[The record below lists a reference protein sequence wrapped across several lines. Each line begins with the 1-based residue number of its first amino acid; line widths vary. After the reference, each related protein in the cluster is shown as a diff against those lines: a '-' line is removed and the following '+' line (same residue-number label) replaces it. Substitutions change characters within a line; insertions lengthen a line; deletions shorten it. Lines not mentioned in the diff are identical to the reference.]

1 MKSIVAGA
9 PNGNM
14 KNNAIALPLTLIIAF
29 ALAPSAFALESA
41 GTKQGLENLL
51 LGKEV
56 RSLIDLPAT
65 KEGVDIYLVP
75 KSGKQ
80 MDDRGL
86 DLKEL
91 TKQLKARG
99 VGVQAN
105 QAEIITDVKIDK
117 DQVEIQIAG
126 GGEGRRGGKHA
137 QKAAPG
143 LLRAGGSRVNFRY
156 QRSVTD
162 EDLTPARFLDFA
174 GRILDVSALRQEV
187 EAQNAP
193 DEFRSA
199 ISRKTVVE
207 GMTYQMVL
215 LSFGDPEE
223 KKLNG
228 EVEGKFSETWYY
240 LKGGHRWVV
249 DFLDG
254 KVSKI
259 QTF

>member
-1 MKSIVAGA
+1 MMRATFLFVIFFSIATLTGA
-9 PNGNM
+9 PR
-14 KNNAIALPLTLIIAF
+14 
-29 ALAPSAFALESA
+29 ALAASSDSAKQALR
-41 GTKQGLENLL
+41 QLL

-56 RSLIDLPAT
+56 KSLIDLPAT

-75 KSGKQ
+75 KAGKQ
-80 MDDRGL
+80 MDERGL

-91 TKQLKARG
+91 TKQLKSRG
-99 VGVQAN
+99 VGVPAN
-105 QAEIITDVKIDK
+105 QSEIITEVKFDSNQI
-117 DQVEIQIAG
+117 EIQIAG

-137 QKAAPG
+137 QKVAPG

-156 QRSVTD
+156 ERDVTD
-162 EDLTPARFLDFA
+162 EDLAPEKFLAFA
-174 GRILDVSALRQEV
+174 GRILDFSSIRAEV
-187 EAQNAP
+187 DAATMPAQ
-193 DEFRSA
+193 FRSA
-199 ISRKTVVE
+199 IDRKTVVE

-228 EVEGKFSETWYY
+228 EAGGKFSETWYY
-240 LKGGHRWVV
+240 MKDGHRWII

>member
-1 MKSIVAGA
+1 MRRTVSLVLVALTTAFVLAPGA
-9 PNGNM
+9 LASES
-14 KNNAIALPLTLIIAF
+14 NNAQQALR
-29 ALAPSAFALESA
+29 
-41 GTKQGLENLL
+41 QLL

-56 RSLIDLPAT
+56 KALIDLPAT
-65 KEGVDIYLVP
+65 KEGVDIYLLP
-75 KSGKQ
+75 KSGKR
-80 MDDRGL
+80 MDERGL

-105 QAEIITDVKIDK
+105 QPEIITDVKFGHE
-117 DQVEIQIAG
+117 QVEFQIAG

-137 QKAAPG
+137 QKTAPG

-156 QRSVTD
+156 QRAVTD
-162 EDLTPARFLDFA
+162 EDLSPPKFLAFA
-174 GRILDVSALRQEV
+174 ARILDVSAIREQV
-187 EAQNAP
+187 EAQNLP
-193 DEFRSA
+193 EEFRSA
-199 ISRKTVVE
+199 INRKTVVE

-215 LSFGDPEE
+215 MSFGDPEE

-228 EVEGKFSETWYY
+228 QVEGKFSETWYY
-240 LKGGHRWVV
+240 LKDGHRWIV

-254 KVSKI
+254 KVAKV